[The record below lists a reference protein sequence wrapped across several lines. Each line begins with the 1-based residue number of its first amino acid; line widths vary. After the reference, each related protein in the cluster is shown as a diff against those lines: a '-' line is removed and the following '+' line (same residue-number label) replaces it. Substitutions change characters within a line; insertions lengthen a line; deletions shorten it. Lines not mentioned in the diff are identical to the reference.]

1 MPTAQLPLDL
11 SAAPS
16 PPSPPPEAIPP
27 FQAAGEPGEYLVARP
42 VTLDEVCTFIRQEL
56 EQRFL
61 RDAPFTSAVQTQDY
75 LIARL
80 AQEER
85 EVFATLFLD
94 TRHRLLQFEA
104 LFAGTIDS
112 CAVHVREVAK
122 RALALNAAAVVLAH
136 NHPSGHPEPSVADQN
151 ITERRNCQNWS
162 ALTHV
167 LSTRG
172 KT

>member
-1 MPTAQLPLDL
+1 M
-11 SAAPS
+11 
-16 PPSPPPEAIPP
+16 EAVVSLI
-27 FQAAGEPGEYLVARP
+27 LVNDNDICA
-42 VTLDEVCTFIRQEL
+42 FIRQEL

-61 RDAPFTSAVQTQDY
+61 RSAPFTSATQTQDY

-94 TRHRLLQFEA
+94 TRHRLLRFEP

-122 RALALNAAAVVLAH
+122 RALALNAAAVILGH
-136 NHPSGHPEPSVADQN
+136 NHPSGDPEPSVADQN
-151 ITERRNCQNWS
+151 ITQRLRE
-162 ALTHV
+162 ALELFDIRV
-167 LSTRG
+167 LDHIIVGGGKAVSFADRG
-172 KT
+172 LM